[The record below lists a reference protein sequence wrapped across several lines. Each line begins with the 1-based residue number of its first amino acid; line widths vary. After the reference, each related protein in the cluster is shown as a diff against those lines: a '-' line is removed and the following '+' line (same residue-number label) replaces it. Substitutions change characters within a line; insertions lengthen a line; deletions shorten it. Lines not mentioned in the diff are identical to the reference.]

1 MATVNDI
8 LNLARAWLGK
18 NEADG
23 SHMDIINVYN
33 SHTPL
38 ARGYKVKYTDNWCAA
53 TISALAIKCNA
64 TNIIPLECS
73 CGEMIKLAQQMG
85 VWNEDGSITP
95 NVGDIIMYDW
105 DNQDG
110 WPEHVGIVESVTNN
124 QITVIEG
131 NKSNAVGRRVINV
144 GNASI
149 RGYIQPNYD
158 GSISNN
164 QPSKP
169 QTGNDV
175 AVDYYVKVNTKSGV
189 NCRKE
194 PSVSSAKITAYA
206 NGTKLHVTGE
216 KNGWLYV
223 NNTGYVSGQY
233 CVRVSTI
240 EDSMGTPV
248 NYQVRVNTPSGVNCR
263 RGPSADS
270 GKITAYPNGTLLNIT
285 YENNGWLYANNK
297 GWVYGQYCTKVGSS
311 SSKPTETYEVT
322 ASDLIVRN
330 APNGKAV
337 GYNGLTADGKK
348 HDTDKDGAIQKG
360 TRVTVLE
367 WSNGWAK
374 IPSGW
379 VSGDYLKKV

>member
-233 CVRVSTI
+233 C
-240 EDSMGTPV
+240 
-248 NYQVRVNTPSGVNCR
+248 
-263 RGPSADS
+263 
-270 GKITAYPNGTLLNIT
+270 
-285 YENNGWLYANNK
+285 
-297 GWVYGQYCTKVGSS
+297 TKVGSS